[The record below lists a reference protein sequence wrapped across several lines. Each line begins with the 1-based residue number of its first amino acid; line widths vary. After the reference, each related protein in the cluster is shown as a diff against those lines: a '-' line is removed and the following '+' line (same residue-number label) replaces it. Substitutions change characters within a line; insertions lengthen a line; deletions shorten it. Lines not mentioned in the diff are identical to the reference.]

1 MHQLGIGL
9 HEAGRHED
17 ELSVREAELAMLR
30 QLGAPEGNLL
40 VVQGNLANTYDK
52 LGRVEEALNLYRDV
66 YSGELILYGT
76 AHEQTIISAS
86 NYAWTLKALHRYDE
100 VKTLMHKTL
109 PVARRVL
116 GESDITTLRL
126 RWNYA
131 SSLYLDS
138 GATLDDVREAVATL
152 EDTERTARQ
161 VLGGTHPTAMAI
173 ADSLR
178 RARAALAA
186 RGDDVSSVCEALRKA
201 KM

>member
-30 QLGAPEGNLL
+30 RLGAPEANLL
-40 VVQGNLANTYDK
+40 VMQGNLANTYDK
-52 LGRVEEALNLYRDV
+52 LGRREEALNLYRDV

-86 NYAWTLKALHRYDE
+86 NYAWTLKALRRYDE
-100 VKTLMHKTL
+100 VKTLPRKTL

-116 GESDITTLRL
+116 GESDITTLIL

-131 SSLYLDS
+131 TSICIDMSLKHIYEN
-138 GATLDDVREAVATL
+138 TR
-152 EDTERTARQ
+152 RT
-161 VLGGTHPTAMAI
+161 PI
-173 ADSLR
+173 S
-178 RARAALAA
+178 
-186 RGDDVSSVCEALRKA
+186 
-201 KM
+201 